1 MDEKKLSAIIA
12 LILFITA
19 ALLMLIPGIPVVE
32 TQMEFWKFFYIE
44 IIVLYFGKRLAQ
56 NVKAKG
62 AQAPQGT
69 PFNTPKFLFRLIIA
83 CITIGCY
90 IISLFINPPIAS
102 KFFESIITIGLFI
115 GIDWAFTR

>member
-1 MDEKKLSAIIA
+1 MDEKKVSAIIA

-19 ALLMLIPGIPVVE
+19 ALLILIPEIPVIE
-32 TQMEFWKFFYIE
+32 TQMEFWKFFYTE

-56 NVKAKG
+56 DVKAKG
-62 AQAPQGT
+62 TQSPQGT
-69 PFNTPKFLFRLIIA
+69 PFNTPKFLFRIIIA

-90 IISLFINPPIAS
+90 IISLFINPPITS